1 MSCSRSNRLR
11 GSQAP
16 SAGIFS
22 LGMPTSTLPDALEM
36 REYILSREMLGEMD
50 LRHNF
55 TMPYRAA
62 GIDLLSAPYVVPM
75 FGIDAYSNYRRRVH
89 MDVDIQAALLTVTV
103 QARDPGEA
111 VVYVNALIDLAQK
124 RINGMSSA
132 VAADRDDRLPR
143 DLEPRDPGRRC
154 RKTT

>member
-1 MSCSRSNRLR
+1 M
-11 GSQAP
+11 P
-16 SAGIFS
+16 S
-22 LGMPTSTLPDALEM
+22 STLPDALEM

-143 DLEPRDPGRRC
+143 DLEPRDPGRQC